1 MPILWRPLRAREGRV
16 AEGKGERRLGEV
28 DLARVAALS
37 DGIFAVA
44 MTLLVVALPLP
55 KSAAELSGATLR
67 AHLLT
72 LLPPVR
78 AILISFFIAAVFW
91 RAHHKLFRCLAR
103 GDGVVVWLDFVLLF
117 AVVVM
122 PLSTHLLGN
131 FRLETLTVGLYAANL
146 ALIAG
151 SLFLMWL
158 RVAVRRALLHHDIGV
173 AELHHALWITAV
185 TALVFLGSIAIAWPA
200 PQWAVWIWALILPL
214 SLLGPRRPAGKTR

>member
-1 MPILWRPLRAREGRV
+1 MAD
-16 AEGKGERRLGEV
+16 GKGERRLGEV

-55 KSAAELSGATLR
+55 KSAGELSGVTLR
-67 AHLLT
+67 EYLLT

-91 RAHHKLFRCLAR
+91 RAHHRLFRCLAR
-103 GDGVVVWLDFVLLF
+103 GDGMLVWLNFLLLF

-131 FRLETLTVGLYAANL
+131 FRLESLTVGLYAANL

-158 RVAVRRALLHHDIGV
+158 RAAVRRALLHHDIGA
-173 AELHHALWITAV
+173 AELRHALWITAV
-185 TALVFLGSIAIAWPA
+185 TALVFLASIGVAWHA
-200 PQWAVWIWALILPL
+200 PQWAVWIWLLILPL
-214 SLLGPRRPAGKTR
+214 SLLGPRRPAAKAR